1 MELDILVHIQHRLH
15 CAFLW
20 VYHKTLLLHLRF
32 YQRTSIFKK
41 LIQDFNL
48 DDAYKL
54 VCFLRNMNVQEEI
67 RYMYFLE
74 LFLASLVS
82 VRVVFLRFLL

>member
-1 MELDILVHIQHRLH
+1 MELDILFHIQHRLH

-32 YQRTSIFKK
+32 YHRTSIFKK

-48 DDAYKL
+48 DAAYKL
-54 VCFLRNMNVQEEI
+54 VCLLWNMNLQEPI
-67 RYMYFLE
+67 GYTYFLE
-74 LFLASLVS
+74 QILAS
-82 VRVVFLRFLL
+82 

>member
-32 YQRTSIFKK
+32 YHRTSIFKK
-41 LIQDFNL
+41 LIQDSNIEL
-48 DDAYKL
+48 AYKL
-54 VCFLRNMNVQEEI
+54 VCLLWNMNVQEAI
-67 RYMYFLE
+67 GYMYFPE
-74 LFLASLVS
+74 LFLAS
-82 VRVVFLRFLL
+82 

>member
-32 YQRTSIFKK
+32 YHRTSIFKK
-41 LIQDFNL
+41 LIQDSNIEL
-48 DDAYKL
+48 AYKL
-54 VCFLRNMNVQEEI
+54 VCLLWNMNVQEAIE
-67 RYMYFLE
+67 YMHFPQLS
-74 LFLASLVS
+74 LAN
-82 VRVVFLRFLL
+82 